1 MARLVFLMWGLEDLS
16 EKLSRALL
24 EREPVIAT
32 FGNSHLV
39 PGEGESFLLST
50 QRQII
55 VGLLTKFSLA
65 QDFY

>member
-1 MARLVFLMWGLEDLS
+1 MARLIFLMWGLEDLG
-16 EKLSRALL
+16 EKLSRALHA
-24 EREPVIAT
+24 PVIAT

-50 QRQII
+50 QRRII
-55 VGLLTKFSLA
+55 VGLLTKFSLV